1 MMIKYFHK
9 RYIIIL
15 ILLVSIISAFLFVI
29 SSTEDSTKEASEKPQ
44 SNNEEYVEIE
54 DDLLEEN
61 RPKQLDAEEILAN
74 LPSTLEKIDEIVA
87 YPVGAFSGRQYRDLT
102 EDEKLYILEHFDKLP
117 KIGDSDPKK
126 DQPTDEEIE
135 PYWRLVYSL
144 FHEDYPGPNDILKE
158 LNTILFGRPDLED
171 DRYRFK
177 EHLNVEIILDASG
190 SMAKKVDGKPMM
202 DMAKEA
208 IKEFT
213 ADLPKDANV
222 ALRVY
227 GHKGSGSNQDKQL
240 SCSSNELIYP
250 LKKYSASSLN
260 SALRRFKP
268 SGWTPLAKAI
278 EEAKNDLSAYNGEN
292 HTNIIY
298 LVSDGVETCGGD
310 PVKAAQE
317 LADSNITPI
326 VNIIGFNVD
335 SEGQRQLKE
344 IADAAKGTYTTVLN
358 QEGLS
363 DEFDRSKEIAQK
375 WEEWAADAVKQLED
389 ENNQQWDNI
398 FNASNI
404 WMEKNKQQRMNII
417 DVADD
422 LHKNGQISK
431 ESAEIL
437 KEKANDQSRKIL
449 KLSADLRDGLW
460 VLKDKK
466 YEEVKEEIDNLFNE
480 NVERIN
486 NRKK

>member
-1 MMIKYFHK
+1 MIKLTKKH
-9 RYIIIL
+9 YIILL
-15 ILLVSIISAFLFVI
+15 IVFVSIISAFLF
-29 SSTEDSTKEASEKPQ
+29 SMAFSGNQPKEASVQPE
-44 SNNEEYVEIE
+44 SNQEEIE
-54 DDLLEEN
+54 ESEKDAEEGLQ
-61 RPKQLDAEEILAN
+61 PKQQLNADEILAN
-74 LPSTLEKIDEIVA
+74 LPSTLEKVDEIVN
-87 YPVGAFSGRQYRDLT
+87 YPVGGFSGRSYRELNK
-102 EDEKLYILEHFDKLP
+102 EEKQYILEHFEKLP
-117 KIGDSDPKK
+117 IIEDSDGKQS
-126 DQPTDEEIE
+126 QPAEEEIE
-135 PYWRLVYSL
+135 AYWRLAYSL
-144 FHEDYPGPNDILKE
+144 FHENYPGPNEILKE

-190 SMAKKVDGKPMM
+190 SMAKKIDGKPMM

-213 ADLPKDANV
+213 ADLPNDAHV

-227 GHKGSGSNQDKQL
+227 GHKGSGSNQDKKL
-240 SCSSNELIYP
+240 SCSSNELVYP

-260 SALRRFKP
+260 SALRKFKP

-278 EEAKNDLSAYNGEN
+278 EEAKNDLKDFNGEN

-298 LVSDGVETCGGD
+298 LVSDGVETCEGD
-310 PVKAAQE
+310 PVKEAKE

-363 DEFDRSKEIAQK
+363 EEFDRSKEIAQK
-375 WEEWAADAVKQLED
+375 WEEWVTDAVKQLED
-389 ENNQQWDNI
+389 ENNHQWDNI
-398 FNASNI
+398 FNASTI
-404 WMEKNKQQRMNII
+404 WLEKNKQQRMNIM
-417 DVADD
+417 DVTDD
-422 LHKNGQISK
+422 LHKSGQINK
-431 ESAEIL
+431 KSAEMI

-466 YEEVKEEIDNLFNE
+466 YEEVKEEIDKLFNE
-480 NVERIN
+480 NVERLK
-486 NRKK
+486 NREK

>member
-1 MMIKYFHK
+1 MLKQTNKH
-9 RYIIIL
+9 YIIIL
-15 ILLVSIISAFLFVI
+15 ILLVSVSSAFLLRI
-29 SSTEDSTKEASEKPQ
+29 NGTENTVKEASEKSQ
-44 SNNEEYVEIE
+44 EDKEEYEQLE
-54 DDLLEEN
+54 NELLEEQKVN
-61 RPKQLDAEEILAN
+61 QLNAEEILAN
-74 LPSTLEKIDEIVA
+74 LPATLEKIDEIVN
-87 YPVGAFSGRQYRDLT
+87 YPIGTYSGRKYRDMGAEEQDLV
-102 EDEKLYILEHFDKLP
+102 LEHFNKLP
-117 KIGDSDPKK
+117 EIGDIGPKK
-126 DQPTDEEIE
+126 DQPTEDDVE
-135 PYWRLVYSL
+135 PYWRLAYSL

-190 SMAKKVDGKPMM
+190 SMAKKMNGKSMM
-202 DMAKEA
+202 DMAKDA

-213 ADLPKDANV
+213 SDLPKDANV

-227 GHKGSGSNQDKQL
+227 GHKGSGSEKDKQL
-240 SCSSNELIYP
+240 SCASNELVYP
-250 LKKYSASSLN
+250 LKKYNASSLN
-260 SALRRFKP
+260 SSLRQFKP

-278 EEAKNDLSAYNGEN
+278 EEAKKDLLEYSGDN

-298 LVSDGVETCGGD
+298 LVSDGVETCEGD
-310 PVKAAQE
+310 PVKAAKE
-317 LADSNITPI
+317 LADSNVTPI

-363 DEFDRSKEIAQK
+363 EEFDRSKEIADK
-375 WEEWAADAVKQLED
+375 WEEWSADALEQLEN
-389 ENNQQWDNI
+389 ENYQQWDNI

-404 WMEKNKQQRMNII
+404 WLEKNKQQRMNIM

-422 LHKNGQISK
+422 LNKKGKISNK
-431 ESAEIL
+431 SAEL
-437 KEKANDQSRKIL
+437 MKEKANDQSRKIL

-466 YEEVKEEIDNLFNE
+466 YEEVKAEIERLFDE
-480 NVERIN
+480 NVEMLN
-486 NRKK
+486 KKK

>member
-1 MMIKYFHK
+1 MIKQPNK
-9 RYIIIL
+9 RNIIIL
-15 ILLVSIISAFLFVI
+15 ILLVSVISAFLFNI
-29 SSTEDSTKEASEKPQ
+29 GLSSNKAKEASVESPI
-44 SNNEEYVEIE
+44 NEEEIKE
-54 DDLLEEN
+54 DVLDEELQ
-61 RPKQLDAEEILAN
+61 PKQLDAAEILAN
-74 LPSTLEKIDEIVA
+74 LPSTLEKVDEIVR
-87 YPVGAFSGRQYRDLT
+87 YPVGIFSGKDYRELNK
-102 EDEKLYILEHFDKLP
+102 EENQYILEHFQKLP
-117 KIGDSDPKK
+117 QIVNSDSERDKPSE
-126 DQPTDEEIE
+126 EEIE
-135 PYWRLVYSL
+135 AYWRLAYSL

-177 EHLNVEIILDASG
+177 EFLNVEIILDASG
-190 SMAKKVDGKPMM
+190 SMAKKIDGKTMM

-208 IKEFT
+208 IREFT
-213 ADLPKDANV
+213 ADLPKNANV

-227 GHKGSGSNQDKQL
+227 GHKGGGSIQDKEL

-250 LKKYSASSLN
+250 LKKYNASSLN
-260 SALRRFKP
+260 SALRKFKP
-268 SGWTPLAKAI
+268 SGWTPLAKAL
-278 EEAKNDLSAYNGEN
+278 EEAKSDLSEFSGEN

-298 LVSDGVETCGGD
+298 LVSDGVETCEGD
-310 PVKAAQE
+310 PVRAARE
-317 LADSNITPI
+317 LAESNITPI

-344 IADAAKGTYTTVLN
+344 IAEAAKGTYTTVLN

-375 WEEWAADAVKQLED
+375 WEEWVENAVKQLEG
-389 ENNQQWDNI
+389 ENDHQWDNI

-404 WMEKNKQQRMNII
+404 WLEKNKRQRMNIM
-417 DVADD
+417 DLADD
-422 LHKNGQISK
+422 LHNSGQISK
-431 ESAEIL
+431 VSAEMI

-466 YEEVKEEIDNLFNE
+466 YDEVKEELDKLFNE
-480 NVERIN
+480 NVERI
-486 NRKK
+486 RTKKK